1 MCRPGYF
8 ERILSVIS
16 IYNNV
21 SLKVVFKMTYKKE
34 TAIKKKKK
42 KSEILSF
49 NLEVHEIL
57 AFG

>member
-1 MCRPGYF
+1 
-8 ERILSVIS
+8 
-16 IYNNV
+16 
-21 SLKVVFKMTYKKE
+21 MTYKKE
-34 TAIKKKKK
+34 TGKKKNKKKNKK